1 MSNDDDAFVVTDNT
15 QLVLISGES
24 GTGKSTSLMEIP
36 GQDRWLYAN
45 CEAGKRL
52 PFRNKYVQEII
63 TDPYQVLELMDQCIQ
78 QPDAI
83 NGMIIDTATFLMDM
97 YESLYIIN
105 SSNGQK
111 AWGMYQQFWK
121 ELMQQKVAKMTK
133 PVIILAHTRQELNE
147 NSGDYQTVVPVKGAL
162 KGTGIEA
169 YFSTV
174 VSTKKMK
181 LKDLK
186 DYENDMLHITDDD
199 ELVGF
204 KHVFQTRITKGTTGE
219 RIRSPI
225 GMFSVKETYI
235 DNNAQMLLNHMNE
248 YYNG

>member
-1 MSNDDDAFVVTDNT
+1 MSNDDDVGTIDNT

-24 GTGKSTSLMEIP
+24 GTGKSVSLMNIP
-36 GQDRWLYAN
+36 NQDRWLYAN

-52 PFRNKYVQEII
+52 PFKNKFVQEII
-63 TDPYQVLELMDQCIQ
+63 TDPYQVTELMDQCIA
-78 QPDAI
+78 QPDAVD
-83 NGMIIDTATFLMDM
+83 GFVVDTATFLMDM
-97 YESLYIIN
+97 YESVYIIN

-111 AWGMYQQFWK
+111 AWGQYQQYWK

-133 PVIILAHTRQELNE
+133 PVIILAHTRTELND
-147 NSGDYQTVVPVKGAL
+147 NTGDYQTVVPVKGAL

-174 VSTKKMK
+174 VSTKRMK

-186 DYENDMLHITDDD
+186 DYENDMLHITADD

-225 GMFSVKETYI
+225 GMFTVKETYI
-235 DNNAQMLLNHMNE
+235 DNDANQLLNHLNE
-248 YYNG
+248 YYN